1 MKYLGDHKC
10 DAVFKF
16 LSHSCCICFPVDAL
30 PPLGRL
36 LRNFCPKSPV
46 APHCKM
52 LLSSAPGS
60 LHIPPPAPADFHL
73 HPPPTGMSPCPSP
86 TPFFQQLYHAVAYM
100 ERELNESPSHMCSS
114 PHPDSLQH
122 DLKTI
127 NAFCYADSPVHFA
140 SDSMHA
146 TECSTVQVSVPSS
159 CKGSYSP
166 QVTVVPS
173 PHHTDLDDISQPDV
187 GGGGDHLS
195 GAEQGSM
202 SESESE
208 GSIKKEGL
216 HDAEGEPLETPYV
229 HRDEVEEFGSVI
241 ICYSIFI
248 TLLG

>member
-1 MKYLGDHKC
+1 
-10 DAVFKF
+10 
-16 LSHSCCICFPVDAL
+16 
-30 PPLGRL
+30 
-36 LRNFCPKSPV
+36 
-46 APHCKM
+46 
-52 LLSSAPGS
+52 
-60 LHIPPPAPADFHL
+60 
-73 HPPPTGMSPCPSP
+73 
-86 TPFFQQLYHAVAYM
+86 M
-100 ERELNESPSHMCSS
+100 ERELNESPSHVCSS
-114 PHPDSLQH
+114 PRPDSLQH
-122 DLKTI
+122 DSKPS
-127 NAFCYADSPVHFA
+127 NAFCYVDSPVHIA

-216 HDAEGEPLETPYV
+216 HDAEGEPLETPYI
-229 HRDEVEEFGSVI
+229 HHDEVEEFGSVI
-241 ICYSIFI
+241 ICYSFFI
-248 TLLG
+248 TWVNICSC